1 MDRGSHLWSPATRPG
16 LYWTQDS
23 KLSWS
28 ENQARETYLGS
39 LGRSKGVPMIDTA
52 DELLTELMADTTF
65 MSFVGD
71 YHFKGGTTA
80 DAIAVLA
87 AMQEVDGVEKV
98 SGLEVVIPKT
108 PMTTSKAFLTGVEG
122 AISKA
127 WKIFLIQYDS
137 VNNNTLAAADHI
149 VCRVPG
155 ADYAVIGGV
164 PDVASMAGVE
174 QVVINI
180 PPHSQFI

>member
-1 MDRGSHLWSPATRPG
+1 M
-16 LYWTQDS
+16 
-23 KLSWS
+23 
-28 ENQARETYLGS
+28 
-39 LGRSKGVPMIDTA
+39 PMIDTA
-52 DELLTELMADTTF
+52 DELLTELMADTAF

-80 DAIAVLA
+80 DAIAILA

-155 ADYAVIGGV
+155 ADYAAIGGV

>member
-1 MDRGSHLWSPATRPG
+1 
-16 LYWTQDS
+16 
-23 KLSWS
+23 
-28 ENQARETYLGS
+28 
-39 LGRSKGVPMIDTA
+39 
-52 DELLTELMADTTF
+52 
-65 MSFVGD
+65 
-71 YHFKGGTTA
+71 
-80 DAIAVLA
+80 
-87 AMQEVDGVEKV
+87 
-98 SGLEVVIPKT
+98 
-108 PMTTSKAFLTGVEG
+108 MTTSKAFLTGVEG